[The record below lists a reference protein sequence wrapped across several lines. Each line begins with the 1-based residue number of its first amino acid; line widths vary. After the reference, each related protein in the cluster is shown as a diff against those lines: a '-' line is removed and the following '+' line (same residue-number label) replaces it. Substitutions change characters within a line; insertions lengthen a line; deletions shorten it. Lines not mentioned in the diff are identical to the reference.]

1 MTNHSTPLFLHGLPL
16 TLLRC
21 DSLPAYP
28 RVSPSFYSHPPSPSP
43 FLSSVALLSSVREY
57 VAISDALP
65 GMAAEVVQ
73 RLCDLLRLFNSRT
86 CQLVLGAGAMQVG
99 T

>member
-1 MTNHSTPLFLHGLPL
+1 MDSPSHSFDVILCLH
-16 TLLRC
+16 TL
-21 DSLPAYP
+21 AYP
-28 RVSPSFYSHPPSPSP
+28 LPSIPTPPSPSP